1 MTVMLWMIYCEDR
14 ADGAAAIRAALRDEH
29 LAYLNVHE
37 KNMVLGGALL
47 ADDAVA
53 RLGSLFLVN
62 LPNRAAA
69 EALMAE
75 EPFNKAGLFKR
86 VTISRMRK
94 GQFNPSAAPAT
105 AEGD

>member
-1 MTVMLWMIYCEDR
+1 MLWMIYCEDR
-14 ADGAAAIRAALRDEH
+14 DDGAAAIRAAVRDEH
-29 LAYLNVHE
+29 LAYLHAQE
-37 KNMVLGGALL
+37 KILMVAGALM

-62 LPNRAAA
+62 LPDRAAA
-69 EALMAE
+69 EKLMAG

-94 GQFNPSAAPAT
+94 GQFNPGAAPAT

>member
-1 MTVMLWMIYCEDR
+1 MALMLWMIYCEDR
-14 ADGAAAIRAALRDEH
+14 DDGAAAIRAAVRDEH
-29 LAYLNVHE
+29 LAYLHAHDERLV
-37 KNMVLGGALL
+37 VGGALL
-47 ADDAVA
+47 ADDGVA

-69 EALMAE
+69 ETLMAD
-75 EPFNKAGLFKR
+75 EPFNRAGLFKR

-105 AEGD
+105 AEGE

>member
-1 MTVMLWMIYCEDR
+1 MTPMLWMIYCEDR
-14 ADGAAAIRAALRDEH
+14 DDGGAAIRTAVRDEH
-29 LAYLNVHE
+29 LAYLESHE
-37 KNMVLGGALL
+37 HIVVLGGALI

-62 LPNRAAA
+62 VPNRAAA
-69 EALMAE
+69 EKLTLE
-75 EPFNKAGLFKR
+75 EPFRKAGLFKR
-86 VTISRMRK
+86 VTVTRMRK